1 MPFTWIRKENN
12 NNNKVKKGHRQGSRH
27 RKSQEAWLNIMAPFP
42 LSQFRS
48 AMLYKYFQRDTIIM
62 FCYSDGWVPIPLH
75 RHFVVITN
83 RSQFQLVPSGKKG
96 HWMLGQSACE
106 LRSPFMGE
114 CLQKCPRIFWVIV
127 HVKLQ
132 RFYLHTSSPHFCMY
146 LQAPAHLRAFLLQPC
161 PA

>member
-12 NNNKVKKGHRQGSRH
+12 NNKIEKGHRQGGRH
-27 RKSQEAWLNIMAPFP
+27 RKSQEAWLNIMAPLP

-62 FCYSDGWVPIPLH
+62 FCYNDGWVPVPLH
-75 RHFVVITN
+75 RHFGVITN
-83 RSQFQLVPSGKKG
+83 RSQLQLVPNGNKG
-96 HWMLGQSACE
+96 HWMLGQSARV
-106 LRSPFMGE
+106 LREPLMGE
-114 CLQKCPRIFWVIV
+114 CMQKIPLYFWLIV

-132 RFYLHTSSPHFCMY
+132 LLYLHTASLDFCMY
-146 LQAPAHLRAFLLQPC
+146 LQAPAHLRAFLLQC